1 MYAGKRCRISG
12 EGERTQVKGVLSIND
27 FRDVGEVVVARVD
40 SPLLE
45 IAEPKV
51 VIDSREITEG
61 GIFIALKGER
71 TGGHRY
77 IETAFDNGAS
87 WAMVS
92 REWYDAEGAPQPP
105 PGKGFLVTSD
115 TVAGLQHL
123 STIYRNTFSLPVVAI
138 GGSNGK
144 TTTKEMVASV
154 LGTSFKVTVSQGNRN
169 NHLGVPLTLLQ
180 LRRDTGIA
188 VVEVGINHPGEM
200 ALLAGIA
207 RPTHALLTNIGHEH
221 LEFLLDLDGV
231 AAAETQLYDYLRRS
245 GGIAFINTDDL
256 RLQDAGEGLAG
267 SLSYGTSES
276 PAHTFWAREIS
287 VEQDGR
293 LSFLLCSVTG
303 SEKVILNFTGKH
315 NVINAV
321 AAAAVGAHF
330 GISLQQIREGL
341 ERLIPAP
348 GWKRLEVV
356 DSFGLRILN
365 DTYNANSDSM
375 RQAIEALCDMPCGG
389 KRVAVLGDMLE
400 LGAAADVEHET
411 IGHYIQQRP
420 VDILLTFG
428 DKARLIAREA
438 PGSFRGHF
446 ESREQLSERLLSLLH
461 EDDVVLFKGSR
472 GMKLEQVVESLIT
485 SRNITR

>member
-1 MYAGKRCRISG
+1 MDAGKQCRKSG
-12 EGERTQVKGVLSIND
+12 EGERTQVKGVLNIND
-27 FRDVGEVVVARVD
+27 FRDIGEVVVAGAA
-40 SPLLE
+40 SPPLE
-45 IAEPKV
+45 IVEPTV

-61 GIFIALKGER
+61 AIFIALKGER
-71 TGGHRY
+71 TDGHSY
-77 IETAFDNGAS
+77 IRTVFENGAS

-92 REWYDAEGAPQPP
+92 REWYDAEGSPQPP
-105 PGKGFLVTSD
+105 SGTGFLVTAD
-115 TVAGLQHL
+115 PVAGLQLL
-123 STIYRNTFSLPVVAI
+123 STIYRNTFSIPVVAI

-144 TTTKEMVASV
+144 TTTKEMVAAV
-154 LGTSFKVTVSQGNRN
+154 LGTGYNVTVSQGNRN

-200 ALLAGIA
+200 ALLADIV

-231 AAAETQLYDYLRRS
+231 AAAETQLYDYVRRN
-245 GGIAFINTDDL
+245 GGIAFINNDDL
-256 RLQDAGEGLAG
+256 RLRDAGAGLAG
-267 SLSYGTSES
+267 SLCYGTSEN
-276 PAHTFWAREIS
+276 PDHTCWAREIF

-293 LSFLLCSVTG
+293 LSFLLCSVAG
-303 SEKVILNFTGKH
+303 SEKVILNFTGRH

-321 AAAAVGAHF
+321 AAAAVGSHF
-330 GISLQQIREGL
+330 GLSLRHIREGL
-341 ERLIPAP
+341 ERFIPAP

-400 LGAAADVEHET
+400 LGAAGDVEHET
-411 IGHYIQQRP
+411 IGRYIQQRP
-420 VDILLTFG
+420 VDIVLTFG
-428 DKARLIAREA
+428 DKARLIGQEA
-438 PGSFRGHF
+438 PGACRGHF
-446 ESREQLSERLLSLLH
+446 ESREQLLAQLLALLQEH
-461 EDDVVLFKGSR
+461 DVVLFKGSR
-472 GMKLEQVVESLIT
+472 GMKLEQVVDSLIT
-485 SRNITR
+485 ARTITR

>member
-1 MYAGKRCRISG
+1 M
-12 EGERTQVKGVLSIND
+12 KGVLSIND
-27 FRDVGEVVVARVD
+27 FWDAGEVVVSGPD
-40 SPLLE
+40 SPPLE
-45 IAEPKV
+45 IVEPKV

-61 GIFIALKGER
+61 SIFVALKGER
-71 TGGHRY
+71 TDGHSY
-77 IETAFDNGAS
+77 IQTVFDGGAS

-92 REWYDAEGAPQPP
+92 GEWYEAAGSPMPP
-105 PGKGFLVTSD
+105 SGKGFLVSSD
-115 TVAGLQHL
+115 PVAGLQHL
-123 STIYRNTFSLPVVAI
+123 STMYRSTFSFPVVAI

-154 LGTSFKVTVSQGNRN
+154 LGTGFKVTVSQGNRN

-200 ALLAGIA
+200 ALLADIA

-245 GGIAFINTDDL
+245 GGMAFINTDDQRL
-256 RLQDAGEGLAG
+256 RYAGEGLAG
-267 SLSYGTSES
+267 SLCYGTSES
-276 PAHTFWAREIS
+276 PANTFWAREIA

-293 LSFLLCSVTG
+293 LSFLLCSVAG

-321 AAAAVGAHF
+321 AAAAVGSHF
-330 GISLQQIREGL
+330 GLSLRQIREGL
-341 ERLIPAP
+341 ESLAPAP

-356 DSFGLRILN
+356 DLFGLRILN

-375 RQAIEALCDMPCGG
+375 QQAIEALCDMPCGG

-400 LGAAADVEHET
+400 LGAAGDVEHET
-411 IGHYIQQRP
+411 IGRYIQQRP

-428 DKARLIAREA
+428 DKAQLIGREA
-438 PGSFRGHF
+438 PGACRGHF
-446 ESREQLSERLLSLLH
+446 ESREQLLERLLALLH

-472 GMKLEQVVESLIT
+472 GMKLELVVESLIT
-485 SRNITR
+485 AKTIIR

>member
-1 MYAGKRCRISG
+1 MYAGKWCRISG
-12 EGERTQVKGVLSIND
+12 EGERSQVKGVLSIND
-27 FRDVGEVVVARVD
+27 FKGFGEVVAPLGD
-40 SPLLE
+40 SPPLE
-45 IAEPKV
+45 IVEPKV
-51 VIDSREITEG
+51 VIDSREITEA

-71 TGGHRY
+71 TDGHSY
-77 IETAFDNGAS
+77 IQTVFDNGAS

-115 TVAGLQHL
+115 TVAGLQRL
-123 STIYRNTFSLPVVAI
+123 STMYRNTFSLPVVAI

-154 LGTSFKVTVSQGNRN
+154 LGTGFKVTVSKGNRN

-188 VVEVGINHPGEM
+188 VIEVGINHPGEM

-207 RPTHALLTNIGHEH
+207 RPTHVLLTNIGHEH

-231 AAAETQLYDYLRRS
+231 AAAETPLYDYVHRK
-245 GGIAFINTDDL
+245 GGIAFINNDDL
-256 RLQDAGEGLAG
+256 RLRDAGAGLAG

-276 PAHTFWAREIS
+276 PANTCWAREIS

-293 LSFLLCSVTG
+293 LSFLLCSVIG
-303 SEKVILNFTGKH
+303 SEKIILNFTGKH

-321 AAAAVGAHF
+321 AAATVGTHY
-330 GISLQQIREGL
+330 GLSLYQIREGL

-375 RQAIEALCDMPCGG
+375 RQAIEALCDMPCRG

-400 LGAAADVEHET
+400 LGAATDVEHET
-411 IGHYIQQRP
+411 VGRYIQQRP
-420 VDILLTFG
+420 VDLLLTFG
-428 DKARLIAREA
+428 DKARLIGREA
-438 PGSFRGHF
+438 PGACRGHF
-446 ESREQLSERLLSLLH
+446 ESREQLLAQLVARLH

-472 GMKLEQVVESLIT
+472 GMKLEQVVDSFIT
-485 SRNITR
+485 ARTITR